1 MTPRDPLSVCEKALR
16 TIRDGAFLT
25 VKAGADLNVMTI
37 GWALIGVIWSR
48 NVLTVA
54 VRNSRHTYGIIERAA
69 DFTVSVPARPVKE
82 ALSLCGTKSGRDTD
96 KFKAAGLAAAGAF
109 KVNSPIIKIPGIHF
123 ECAIVHKTPMNP
135 AQAGGTLAPL
145 YPKKDYH
152 TMYYGEIVQCYEM
165 E

>member
-37 GWALIGVIWSR
+37 GWALIGVMWSR
-48 NVLTVA
+48 NVLAVA
-54 VRNSRHTYGIIERAA
+54 VRNSRHTYGIINRGA
-69 DFTVSVPARPVKE
+69 DFTVSVPTRPVKD

-96 KFKAAGLAAAGAF
+96 KLKASGLAIAGAF
-109 KVNSPIIKIPGIHF
+109 KVISPIIKIPGVHF
-123 ECAIVHKTPMNP
+123 ECVIVHKTPMDP
-135 AQAGGTLAPL
+135 ALAGGTLAPL
-145 YPKKDYH
+145 YPHNDYH
-152 TMYYGEIVQCYEM
+152 TIYYGEIAQCYEI